1 MEIET
6 KTEELQNTNV
16 EEKTSTVETTTT
28 ENVVEEPKPI
38 KYFKSFEKEEDWTSY
53 HDSIVNK
60 ANTELLKEFGVS
72 STKELKAKLEAY
84 ETSSASMKA
93 ELEQIKQEKALINV
107 DDEYK
112 EYAMNIATAQ
122 MNKNKDLTLEK
133 AIETILDKNPGWRVA
148 TKPIKLGTDKNSDK
162 QATTKSG
169 VMEEFL
175 RRNPKI
181 KSQL

>member
-93 ELEQIKQEKALINV
+93 ELEQIKQEIDKKVQQGADAQELKDTITLASEN
-107 DDEYK
+107 DEEAK
-112 EYAMNIATAQ
+112 QAKDYAVNKLKTTAKVENLKDKLLKTSKTATF
-122 MNKNKDLTLEK
+122 KDLN
-133 AIETILDKNPGWRVA
+133 IRG
-148 TKPIKLGTDKNSDK
+148 
-162 QATTKSG
+162 
-169 VMEEFL
+169 
-175 RRNPKI
+175 
-181 KSQL
+181 